1 MISRLPV
8 SYKTATTATLISM
21 SIFCLSL
28 TAFRCYWS
36 GNITYLF
43 LVWNLFLAFTP
54 WCLSNILVH
63 RFQSRS
69 SSFSLFPWVILGFW
83 LLFFPNA
90 PYILTDLFHL
100 TKRIR
105 VPFWFDLSLLLSY
118 ALTGLMFGLISLLH
132 VDAWLRGRQPSW
144 MVSFLIVGVLFL
156 SGFGIYLGRYQRWNS
171 WDLASNP
178 MALLYDIADRFLN
191 PFSHPQTWAVTLLMG
206 ILLNFMYWCIRS
218 LQMEPVVSRK

>member
-1 MISRLPV
+1 M
-8 SYKTATTATLISM
+8 ATTSALVAM
-21 SIFCLSL
+21 SFFCLLL

-36 GNITYLF
+36 GNLTYVF
-43 LVWNLFLAFTP
+43 LVWNLFLAFIP
-54 WCLSNILVH
+54 WCLSSILVY

-69 SSFSLFPWVILGFW
+69 QSFSLFSLMILGFW

-100 TKRIR
+100 TPRVH

-118 ALTGLMFGLISLLH
+118 ALTGLMIGLISLLH
-132 VDAWLRGRQPSW
+132 VDSWLRGRMPSGL
-144 MVSFLIVGVLFL
+144 VSFLTVAVLFL

-178 MALLYDIADRFLN
+178 LALLYDIADRFLN
-191 PFSHPQTWAVTLLMG
+191 PLSHPRTWAVTLLMG
-206 ILLNFMYWCIRS
+206 ILLNFMFWCIRS
-218 LQMEPVVSRK
+218 LQIEPVVNRK